1 MRIVLV
7 LLLVLMPIVM
17 TPTNTSAC
25 TGDMDCQ
32 VGSKCVK
39 SRGQMYGVCVG
50 GMSPGNKNDQVPVYN
65 PLEINRPRTFGNT
78 CSFNLDCG
86 IGQKCVKELGKLDGV
101 CLPRNR

>member
-25 TGDMDCQ
+25 TFDTDCQ

-39 SRGQMYGVCVG
+39 SLGQLYGVCVG
-50 GMSPGNKNDQVPVYN
+50 GMFPGNKNDNVPVYN
-65 PLEINRPRTFGNT
+65 PLEINRTAHVWEHLLVRSRLRTAP
-78 CSFNLDCG
+78 
-86 IGQKCVKELGKLDGV
+86 EMRE
-101 CLPRNR
+101 RNR